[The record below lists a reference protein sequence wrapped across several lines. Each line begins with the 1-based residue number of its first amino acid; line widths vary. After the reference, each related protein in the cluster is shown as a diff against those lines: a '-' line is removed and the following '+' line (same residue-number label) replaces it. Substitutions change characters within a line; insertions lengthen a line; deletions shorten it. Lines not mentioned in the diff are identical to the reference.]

1 MTTAQTAAKSTAHQ
15 AANSRSLELL
25 TRIGFIG
32 YGVVHL
38 VVAWLAVQ
46 IATGDPAREGDQTG
60 AFAELAEHTAGR
72 VLLVVTMVG
81 LAAMAVWQGL
91 LAVIGHR
98 EETGAAR
105 VWQRVGSAARAVV
118 YAVLAVSAGRAAFGN
133 PSSSAGKQEGAA
145 AGVMGHAWGP
155 WLVGLVGLGV
165 AGLGIGLAVYGIA
178 RKFERRLKQGEMSAT
193 ARKAATATGMTGYV
207 AKGVAYGIVGVLLLQ
222 AAWTHDPDKSRGL
235 DAALRTLAA
244 QPYGGL
250 LLGLVAA
257 GIAAFGA
264 YCFFQ
269 SRYRKV

>member
-1 MTTAQTAAKSTAHQ
+1 MATAETTAHQ
-15 AANSRSLELL
+15 AANSRTLELL
-25 TRIGFIG
+25 TRIGFTG

-46 IATGDPAREGDQTG
+46 IALGDPAEEGDQTG
-60 AFAELAEHTAGR
+60 AFAALAEHTVGR
-72 VLLVVTMVG
+72 VLLVVVAVG

-91 LAVIGHR
+91 LAAVGHR

-105 VWQRVGSAARAVV
+105 VWERIGSGARAVV
-118 YAVLAVSAGRAAFGN
+118 YAVLGVSAGRAAFGDGA
-133 PSSSAGKQEGAA
+133 SSADKQEGAA
-145 AGVMGHAWGP
+145 AGVMGHPWGP

-165 AGLGIGLAVYGIA
+165 VALGIGLGVYGVMK
-178 RKFERRLKQGEMSAT
+178 KFERRLKRGEMSAT
-193 ARKAATATGMTGYV
+193 TRKAAIATGMTGYA
-207 AKGVAYGIVGVLLLQ
+207 AKGVAYGIVGVLLVA

-264 YCFFQ
+264 YCFLQ
-269 SRYRKV
+269 ARYRDV